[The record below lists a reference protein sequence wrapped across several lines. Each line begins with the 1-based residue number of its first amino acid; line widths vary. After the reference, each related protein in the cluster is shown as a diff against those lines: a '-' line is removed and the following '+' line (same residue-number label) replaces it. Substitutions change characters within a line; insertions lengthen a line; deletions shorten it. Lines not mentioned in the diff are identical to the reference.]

1 MKNKKI
7 GFFILLA
14 LIIAIIGIFTI
25 YFFNKQSNAS
35 VQSDFTLDATTL
47 ESLNEFNQKLDE
59 YYIETWDN
67 NKFISYYS
75 YLATNDYTEIM
86 LEDVE
91 KALNYTAPE
100 EIKDVQIH
108 FVKPKS
114 LKPYLGDNIIDDDP
128 EVLTVYS
135 ALPVEGGMYIS
146 SKFDKGGFVSSEN
159 YKKFVSEHSWLKG
172 ETRMP
177 DKDSEEYK
185 EVIKAVEKK
194 DENLKDGNVKHLA
207 CNDKYAMIVISSK
220 DDPAY
225 IKQYALEKQKNG
237 KYDIIIEELELRDN
251 KIFVNYAYTD
261 FDLALLPL
269 YEIYLYNNIQSNQTY
284 LVDLLKENERIGVD
298 EELTYSCGA
307 GNFVYL
313 EFKSGLKILLYA
325 NENNTTDVYEV
336 ENFTVAL
343 SKMLELEPNPPVFIL
358 NFE

>member
-1 MKNKKI
+1 MKNRNIIFGII
-7 GFFILLA
+7 GIV
-14 LIIAIIGIFTI
+14 IIAIISGFTI
-25 YFFNKQSNAS
+25 YFLNKPSNFNA
-35 VQSDFTLDATTL
+35 QSDFTLEPKIL

-59 YYIETWDN
+59 YYIKTWDN

-75 YLATNDYTEIM
+75 YLATNDYTEVM

-91 KALNYTAPE
+91 KSLNYNAPE
-100 EIKDVQIH
+100 EIKKVEIH

-114 LKPYLGDNIIDDDP
+114 LKPYLGNKIIDDDL
-128 EVLTVYS
+128 EILTVYS

-146 SKFDKGGFVSSEN
+146 SKYDKGGFISSEN

-172 ETRMP
+172 EMRMP
-177 DKDSEEYK
+177 DKDSQEYK
-185 EVIKAVEKK
+185 KILKAINKK
-194 DENLKDGNVKHLA
+194 DKNLKDGNIKHLA
-207 CNDKYAMIVISSK
+207 CNDKYAIIVISSK
-220 DDPAY
+220 QNPAY

-237 KYDIIIEELELRDN
+237 NYKVIIDELELRDD

-269 YEIYLYNNIQSNQTY
+269 YQIYEYSNIQSDQTY
-284 LVDLLKENERIGVD
+284 LVDLLKENERINSN

-336 ENFTVAL
+336 EDFTVAL
-343 SKMLELEPNPPVFIL
+343 SKMLELEDNPPAFIL